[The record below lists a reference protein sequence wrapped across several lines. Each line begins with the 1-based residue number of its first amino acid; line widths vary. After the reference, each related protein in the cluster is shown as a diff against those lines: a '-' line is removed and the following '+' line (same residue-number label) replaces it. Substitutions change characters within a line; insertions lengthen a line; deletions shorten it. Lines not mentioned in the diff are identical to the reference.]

1 MLQHDISSKGGSM
14 NLASLLSKDR
24 INLSLKPGKKDKV
37 IEDLVYTMKKGA
49 DAELIVSTLLKREEL
64 GSTGIGKGIAIP
76 HCRSLAVDKLEIAIG
91 RTIKPINFNAID
103 KKPVSLIFLIIAP
116 PQDPGNQYLITLG
129 KIVQIA
135 KELTKSKAVNKP
147 KTPDEFIQ
155 LIDEIEKD
163 LKKRK

>member
-1 MLQHDISSKGGSM
+1 M
-14 NLASLLSKDR
+14 NLASLLSKER
-24 INLSLKPGKKDKV
+24 IILDIKPGKKDKV
-37 IEDLVYTMKKGA
+37 IEDLVYSIKKGA

-76 HCRSLAVDKLEIAIG
+76 HCRSLAVDKLEIAVG
-91 RTIKPINFNAID
+91 RTTKPIKFNAID

-135 KELTKSKAVNKP
+135 KELTKKKLIAKP
-147 KTPDEFIQ
+147 QSPEEFIT
-155 LIDEIEKD
+155 LINEVEKD

>member
-1 MLQHDISSKGGSM
+1 M
-14 NLASLLSKDR
+14 NVSSLLSKDR

-37 IEDLVYTMKKGA
+37 IEDLVYSIKTGA

-64 GSTGIGKGIAIP
+64 GSTGIGKSIAIP

-91 RTIKPINFNAID
+91 RTTKPINFNAID

-116 PQDPGNQYLITLG
+116 PQDPGNQYLLTLG

-135 KELTKSKAVNKP
+135 KELTKAKAVNKP
-147 KTPDEFIQ
+147 KTSEEFIQ

-163 LKKRK
+163 LRKRK

>member
-1 MLQHDISSKGGSM
+1 M
-14 NLASLLSKDR
+14 NLASLLAKER
-24 INLSLKPGKKDKV
+24 INLSLKPGKKNKV
-37 IEDLVYTMKKGA
+37 IEDLVYAIKKGA

-91 RTIKPINFNAID
+91 RTTKPINFNAID

-135 KELTKSKAVNKP
+135 KELTKKNVIQKP
-147 KTPDEFIQ
+147 QNPEEFIT
-155 LIDEIEKD
+155 LIDQTEKE
-163 LKKRK
+163 LRKRK

>member
-1 MLQHDISSKGGSM
+1 M

-24 INLSLKPGKKDKV
+24 VNLSLKSGKKEEV
-37 IEDLVYTMKKGA
+37 ITELVQAIKKGA
-49 DAELIVSTLLKREEL
+49 DADLIVSTLLKREEL

-76 HCRSLAVDKLEIAIG
+76 HCRSLAVEKLEIAIG
-91 RTIKPINFNAID
+91 RTAKPVNFNSID

-135 KELTKSKAVNKP
+135 KEMTKKNIIQKA
-147 KTPDEFIQ
+147 KTAEEFITT
-155 LIDEIEKD
+155 INDIEKS
-163 LKKRK
+163 LAKRK

>member
-1 MLQHDISSKGGSM
+1 M
-14 NLASLLSKDR
+14 NLASLLLKER
-24 INLSLKPGKKDKV
+24 INLSLKPDKKEKV
-37 IEDLVYTMKKGA
+37 IEALVYSIKKEE

-76 HCRSLAVDKLEIAIG
+76 HCRSLAVDKLEIAVG
-91 RTIKPINFNAID
+91 RTTKPINFNAID

-135 KELTKSKAVNKP
+135 KELTKKDLLQQP
-147 KTPDEFIQ
+147 KTPEEFIE
-155 LIDEIEKD
+155 LISQIEKN
-163 LKKRK
+163 LRKRK

>member
-1 MLQHDISSKGGSM
+1 M
-14 NLASLLSKDR
+14 NLASLLSKER
-24 INLSLKPGKKDKV
+24 INLALKPEKKNKV
-37 IEDLVYTMKKGA
+37 VENLVYSIKKGS

-76 HCRSLAVDKLEIAIG
+76 HCRSLAVSKLEIAIG
-91 RTIKPINFNAID
+91 RTTKPINFNAID

-135 KELTKSKAVNKP
+135 KELTKKDLLGKP
-147 KTPDEFIQ
+147 ETPDEFIT
-155 LIDEIEKD
+155 LINQIEKD

>member
-1 MLQHDISSKGGSM
+1 M
-14 NLASLLSKDR
+14 NLASLLSKER
-24 INLSLKPGKKDKV
+24 IDLSMKPGQKNKV
-37 IEDLVYTMKKGA
+37 IEELVYMIKQGT

-76 HCRSLAVDKLEIAIG
+76 HCRSLAVDKLEIAVG
-91 RTIKPINFNAID
+91 KTQKPVNFNAID
-103 KKPVSLIFLIIAP
+103 KKPVSLVFLIIAP

-135 KELTKSKAVNKP
+135 KELTKKKLIQKLKSP
-147 KTPDEFIQ
+147 EEFIS
-155 LIDEIEKD
+155 LINEIEKG

>member
-1 MLQHDISSKGGSM
+1 M

-24 INLSLKPGKKDKV
+24 VNLSLKPGKKDDV
-37 IEDLVYTMKKGA
+37 IKDLVYSIKKGT

-76 HCRSLAVDKLEIAIG
+76 HCRSLAVEKLEIAIG
-91 RTIKPINFNAID
+91 RTAKPVNFNSID

-116 PQDPGNQYLITLG
+116 PQDPGNQYLIALG

-135 KELTKSKAVNKP
+135 KEITKKNLIQKP
-147 KTPDEFIQ
+147 KTEEEFIT
-155 LIDEIEKD
+155 IINDIEKG
-163 LKKRK
+163 LAKRK

>member
-1 MLQHDISSKGGSM
+1 M
-14 NLASLLSKDR
+14 NLASLLSTDRVILSIKPGTKDR
-24 INLSLKPGKKDKV
+24 V
-37 IEDLVYTMKKGA
+37 IEDLVYTIKKEA

-76 HCRSLAVDKLEIAIG
+76 HCRSLAVDKLEIAVG
-91 RTIKPINFNAID
+91 RTTKPIKFNAID

-135 KELTKSKAVNKP
+135 KELTKKKLITKAHSP
-147 KTPDEFIQ
+147 EEFIT
-155 LIDEIEKD
+155 LIDQVEKD

>member
-1 MLQHDISSKGGSM
+1 M

-24 INLSLKPGKKDKV
+24 VNLSLGAGKREEIIK
-37 IEDLVYTMKKGA
+37 ELVEPIKKGS

-76 HCRSLAVDKLEIAIG
+76 HCRSLVVDKMEISVG
-91 RTIKPINFNAID
+91 RTIKPVNFNAID
-103 KKPVSLIFLIIAP
+103 KKPVSLIFLIVAP

-135 KELTKSKAVNKP
+135 REITKKNLLSKP
-147 KTPDEFIQ
+147 KTPEEFITM
-155 LIDEIEKD
+155 INEIEKEIN
-163 LKKRK
+163 KRK

>member
-1 MLQHDISSKGGSM
+1 M

-24 INLSLKPGKKDKV
+24 VNLSLKPGKKEDV
-37 IEDLVYTMKKGA
+37 IKDLVYSIKKGA

-76 HCRSLAVDKLEIAIG
+76 HCRSLAVERLEIAIG
-91 RTIKPINFNAID
+91 RTAKPVNFNSID

-135 KELTKSKAVNKP
+135 KEITKKNLIQKP
-147 KTPDEFIQ
+147 KTEEEFIT
-155 LIDEIEKD
+155 IINDIEKG
-163 LKKRK
+163 LVKRK

>member
-1 MLQHDISSKGGSM
+1 M
-14 NLASLLSKDR
+14 NLASLLSKER
-24 INLSLKPGKKDKV
+24 INLELKPNKKNKV
-37 IEDLVYTMKKGA
+37 IEDLVYSVKKGS
-49 DAELIVSTLLKREEL
+49 DAELILSTLLKREEL

-76 HCRSLAVDKLEIAIG
+76 HCRSLAVSKLEIAVG
-91 RTIKPINFNAID
+91 RTTKPINFNAID

-135 KELTKSKAVNKP
+135 KELTKKDLLHKP
-147 KTPDEFIQ
+147 ETSDEFIS
-155 LIDEIEKD
+155 LINEIEKD

>member
-1 MLQHDISSKGGSM
+1 M

-24 INLSLKPGKKDKV
+24 VNLSLKPGKKEDV
-37 IEDLVYTMKKGA
+37 IKDLVYSIKKGA

-76 HCRSLAVDKLEIAIG
+76 HCRSLAVEKLEIAIG
-91 RTIKPINFNAID
+91 RTAKPVNFNSID

-135 KELTKSKAVNKP
+135 KEITKKNLIQKP
-147 KTPDEFIQ
+147 KTEEEFIT
-155 LIDEIEKD
+155 IINDIEKG
-163 LKKRK
+163 LVKRK

>member
-1 MLQHDISSKGGSM
+1 M
-14 NLASLLSKDR
+14 NLASLLSKER
-24 INLSLKPGKKDKV
+24 INLSLKPGKKNKV
-37 IEDLVYTMKKGA
+37 IEDLVYSIKKGT

-76 HCRSLAVDKLEIAIG
+76 HCRSLAVDKLEIAVG
-91 RTIKPINFNAID
+91 RTTKPINFNAID

-135 KELTKSKAVNKP
+135 KELTKKNLIQKP
-147 KTPDEFIQ
+147 LTSEEFIV
-155 LIDEIEKD
+155 LINQIEKD
-163 LKKRK
+163 LRKRK

>member
-1 MLQHDISSKGGSM
+1 M

-24 INLSLKPGKKDKV
+24 IILSLKPGKKEKV
-37 IEDLVYTMKKGA
+37 IEDLVYAIKEGA

-76 HCRSLAVDKLEIAIG
+76 HCRSLAVDKLEIAVG
-91 RTIKPINFNAID
+91 RTTKPMKFNAID

-135 KELTKSKAVNKP
+135 KVLAKKKLISKPN
-147 KTPDEFIQ
+147 TPDEFIT
-155 LIDEIEKD
+155 LINQVEKD
-163 LKKRK
+163 LKKRS

>member
-1 MLQHDISSKGGSM
+1 M
-14 NLASLLSKDR
+14 NLASLLSKER
-24 INLSLKPGKKDKV
+24 INLSMKPGQKNKV
-37 IEDLVYTMKKGA
+37 IEELVYMIKQGT

-76 HCRSLAVDKLEIAIG
+76 HCRSLAVEKLEIAVG
-91 RTIKPINFNAID
+91 KTQKPINFNAID
-103 KKPVSLIFLIIAP
+103 KKPVSLVFLIIAP

-135 KELTKSKAVNKP
+135 KELTKKKLIQKLKSP
-147 KTPDEFIQ
+147 EEFIS
-155 LIDEIEKD
+155 LINEIEKG

>member
-1 MLQHDISSKGGSM
+1 M
-14 NLASLLSKDR
+14 NLASLLLKER
-24 INLSLKPGKKDKV
+24 INLSLKPDKKEKV
-37 IEDLVYTMKKGA
+37 IENLVYSIKKEK

-76 HCRSLAVDKLEIAIG
+76 HCRSLAVDKLEIAVG
-91 RTIKPINFNAID
+91 RTTKPINFNAID

-135 KELTKSKAVNKP
+135 KELTKKNLLQQP
-147 KTPDEFIQ
+147 KTPEEFIE
-155 LIDEIEKD
+155 LISQTEKN
-163 LKKRK
+163 LRKRK

>member
-1 MLQHDISSKGGSM
+1 M

-24 INLSLKPGKKDKV
+24 INLSLKPGRKNKV
-37 IEDLVYTMKKGA
+37 IEDLVYSIKKEA

-76 HCRSLAVDKLEIAIG
+76 HCRSLAVEKLEIAVG
-91 RTIKPINFNAID
+91 RTTKPINFNAID

-135 KELTKSKAVNKP
+135 KELTKKKLLQKAQ
-147 KTPDEFIQ
+147 TPEEFIS
-155 LIDEIEKD
+155 LINEIEKN